1 MPAHAQIS
9 GRVPSNKFASRKHA
23 SAVSTVLSSEFSNR
37 QMPAIRHASDV
48 GVIFPDFRNQSPAFW
63 YSSPS
68 NKILPILKQSTA
80 SFEVLAA
87 WTKVCDFSNASF
99 AELKFALPPS
109 RNSHSPNSTHAS
121 LLRSVTNSSKCFTA
135 FFAFEKFCCSM
146 YAFTIWS
153 RQRSE
158 DLVFFRQHQ
167 VLDCVGLL
175 RVPWHVVEQEK
186 HQLGQAKAKQHVHD
200 VENALV
206 LVVGQRA
213 NRRVAREGREP
224 RLKLEWIGGFAA
236 VQLGGVVLGI
246 PPGVLRVAFYN
257 PATDVFA
264 LQELGQG
271 KFHGW

>member
-158 DLVFFRQHQ
+158 DLVFFDSTRFWT
-167 VLDCVGLL
+167 VSASSGFPGMWSSKKSTNSAKPRRSNTSTMSRTRLSLL
-175 RVPWHVVEQEK
+175 SGSARTVV
-186 HQLGQAKAKQHVHD
+186 
-200 VENALV
+200 
-206 LVVGQRA
+206 
-213 NRRVAREGREP
+213 
-224 RLKLEWIGGFAA
+224 
-236 VQLGGVVLGI
+236 
-246 PPGVLRVAFYN
+246 
-257 PATDVFA
+257 
-264 LQELGQG
+264 
-271 KFHGW
+271 